1 MKCTDLFRRL
11 SDHAEGLLDEG
22 DCAAIEKHL
31 RECARCGALHRD
43 LEVLARLCRES
54 SRPTMPPDVRQRI
67 ERLLKQS
74 A

>member
-1 MKCTDLFRRL
+1 MKCTDLYRQI

-31 RECARCGALHRD
+31 RECAQCGALHSD
-43 LEVLARLCRES
+43 LEVLAQICRES
-54 SRPTMPPDVRQRI
+54 SRPKMPDAVRLRI
-67 ERLLKQS
+67 EKLLRQS

>member
-1 MKCTDLFRRL
+1 MKCTDLYRQI

-31 RECARCGALHRD
+31 RECATCGALRSD
-43 LEVLARLCRES
+43 LEVLARICRES
-54 SRPTMPPDVRQRI
+54 SRPKMPDAVRTRI
-67 ERLLKQS
+67 ERLLRQS

>member
-1 MKCTDLFRRL
+1 MKCSDLYRRL

-31 RECARCGALHRD
+31 RECATCGALHSD

-54 SRPTMPPDVRQRI
+54 SRPKMPEAVRLRI
-67 ERLLKQS
+67 EKLLRQS